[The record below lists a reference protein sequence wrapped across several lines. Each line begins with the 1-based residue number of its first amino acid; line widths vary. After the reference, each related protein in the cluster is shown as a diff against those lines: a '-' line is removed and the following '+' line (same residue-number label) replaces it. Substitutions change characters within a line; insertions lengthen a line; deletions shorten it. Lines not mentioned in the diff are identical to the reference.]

1 MRTDTKVIENWLA
14 DDPDPA
20 TREELAVLLAAAVG
34 GDEAAGAEIDD
45 RFAGTLQFGTAGLRG
60 AMGAG
65 PNRMNRAVVIRAAAG
80 LTAWLTEKFGT
91 DFTVVIGCDAR
102 HGSAQ
107 FARDTAA
114 VVTAAGGQ
122 ALLLPPAQ
130 PTPVLAFAMRR
141 LEAEAG
147 VMVTAS
153 HNPPQDNGYKVYL
166 GGKAVDGAGR
176 GVQIVP
182 PYDAQ
187 IAAKI
192 DQVASAAGVPRADG
206 GWGELDDSLRQEYV
220 DRVVSLVPEG
230 RASHLKIV
238 TTAMH
243 GVGGATLLEALKR
256 AGFTDVHPVP
266 QQAEPDPDFPTVSFP
281 NPEEPGALDLA
292 LALARRLEAD
302 LVLANDPDADRLAVA
317 VPAPGGYRQ
326 LTGDQVGW
334 LLGDQAAAYAATVG
348 TGVLACSI
356 VSSRMLEKIAAAHGL
371 RHEYTLTG
379 FKWISRVPGLAFGY
393 EEALG
398 YCTDPEYV
406 RDKDGISAAVR
417 LALLASQLADQ
428 GDTLSDLLDRLE
440 LQHGVHAT
448 APLTLRVADLEQI
461 PQAMAALRAT
471 PLTVLAGSKVVEF
484 ADLADGW
491 RGLPPTDGL
500 YFRSKAGDR
509 VVIRPSG
516 TEPKLKCYLES
527 VVALPGN
534 AVLDD
539 LRGAREQ
546 AAARV
551 ERIKAELAE
560 VLEQN

>member
-1 MRTDTKVIENWLA
+1 MKTDISVIENWLA
-14 DDPDPA
+14 DDPDA
-20 TREELAVLLAAAVG
+20 DTRTELSALLAAAVG
-34 GDEAAGAEIDD
+34 GDTAAAAEIDD
-45 RFAGTLQFGTAGLRG
+45 RFSGSLEFGTAGLRG

-80 LTAWLTEKFGT
+80 LAAWLTERFGS
-91 DFTVVIGCDAR
+91 DYTVVIGCDAR

-107 FARDTAA
+107 FATDTAA
-114 VVTAAGGQ
+114 VITAAGGQ
-122 ALLLPPAQ
+122 ALVLPAAQ
-130 PTPVLAFAMRR
+130 PTPVLAFAVRH
-141 LEAEAG
+141 LNAEAG

-153 HNPPQDNGYKVYL
+153 HNPAADNGYKVYL
-166 GGKAVDGAGR
+166 GGKAAADTGR

-182 PYDAQ
+182 PYDSQ

-192 DQVASAAGVPRADG
+192 AAVASVASVPRAAS
-206 GWGELDDSLRQEYV
+206 GWGELDDSVRQEYV
-220 DRVVSLVPEG
+220 NRVVSLVPFG

-243 GVGGATLLEALKR
+243 GVGGATLLEALQR
-256 AGFTDVHPVP
+256 AGFDDVHPVP
-266 QQAEPDPDFPTVSFP
+266 EQMQPDPDFPTVSFP

-292 LALARRLEAD
+292 IGLARRLDAD
-302 LVLANDPDADRLAVA
+302 LILANDPDADRLAVA
-317 VPAPGGYRQ
+317 VPVPGGYRQ

-334 LLGDQAAAYAATVG
+334 LLGDQAAAVAAVSG
-348 TGVLACSI
+348 AGVLACSL
-356 VSSRMLEKIAAAHGL
+356 VSSRMLEKIAATHGL
-371 RHEYTLTG
+371 RHQYTLTG
-379 FKWISRVPGLAFGY
+379 FKWISRVPGLVFGY

-428 GDTLSDLLDRLE
+428 DDTLTDLLDRLE

-448 APLTLRVADLEQI
+448 APLTLRVSNLDRI

-471 PLTVLAGSKVVEF
+471 PLTHLADSRVVEF
-484 ADLADGW
+484 VDLTEGW
-491 RGLPPTDGL
+491 RGLPPTEGL

-527 VVALPGN
+527 VVELPKG
-534 AVLDD
+534 AVLGD
-539 LRGAREQ
+539 LSGAREQ
-546 AAARV
+546 ATARV
-551 ERIKAELAE
+551 ERIKADLAAF
-560 VLEQN
+560 LEQD